1 MLYSYVATLDETVGV
16 KNAEDS
22 LSRFIESMEK
32 GEETEIEVGNDEEV
46 RRYYGQEVNEGTLQ
60 QTEYD
65 LLISVFTME
74 ELENNELLL
83 QLLEMMNY
91 WAFVGERIS

>member
-83 QLLEMMNY
+83 QLLGMMNY